1 MTGSGRFCLRG
12 LPRAPRAGE
21 NCIDWNDRM
30 RFSNRM
36 RLLAAAALGI
46 VADVFA
52 MGDAHSARMQQAYV
66 AAFAGAPRNCFSL
79 PEMD

>member
-1 MTGSGRFCLRG
+1 
-12 LPRAPRAGE
+12 
-21 NCIDWNDRM
+21 M

-52 MGDAHSARMQQAYV
+52 MGEMRTRRACSRLTWLPSRAHP
-66 AAFAGAPRNCFSL
+66 GTFSL
-79 PEMD
+79 YPRWTEP

>member
-1 MTGSGRFCLRG
+1 
-12 LPRAPRAGE
+12 
-21 NCIDWNDRM
+21 
-30 RFSNRM
+30 M

-52 MGDAHSARMQQAYV
+52 MGDAYSARMQQAHG
-66 AAFAGAPRNCFSL
+66 AASRAHPGNCFSL